1 MGKWPSNKD
10 TALSPASF
18 FHSLSLLMT
27 HVHIDKVP
35 EDAKVF
41 QGEKGGNYFFRNGH
55 KVYISFRAEHRSKS
69 KFTPRRGAF
78 LRFIE
83 NQAGL

>member
-1 MGKWPSNKD
+1 
-10 TALSPASF
+10 
-18 FHSLSLLMT
+18 MT

-35 EDAKVF
+35 EGATIYT
-41 QGEKGGNYFFRNGH
+41 GEKGGNFFFRNGH
-55 KVYISFRAEHRSKS
+55 KVYISFREEQRPKS